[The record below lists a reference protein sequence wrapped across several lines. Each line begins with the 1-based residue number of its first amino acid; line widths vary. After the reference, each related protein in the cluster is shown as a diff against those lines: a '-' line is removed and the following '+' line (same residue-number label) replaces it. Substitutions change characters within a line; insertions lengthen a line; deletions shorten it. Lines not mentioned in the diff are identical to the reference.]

1 MSQDKFELL
10 QKEYEKRKEQL
21 NALTQAQA
29 DNNNQIQIL
38 KKELSQFEQKLIDTL
53 KVGDIFKSECGD
65 FWKIYSFSSCSGVTI
80 GKSYAN
86 LVNVLNDNTL
96 SNPVE
101 HLRFWRKVSE
111 EEVAE
116 AMVESFDK
124 KIMKMEKSRDE
135 WMSKT
140 SKEYRLGV
148 NTNKPR

>member
-10 QKEYEKRKEQL
+10 QKEYEKQKEQF

-38 KKELSQFEQKLIDTL
+38 KKELAQFEQKLIDAL
-53 KVGDIFKSECGD
+53 EVGDIFKSKCGD
-65 FWKIYSFSSCSGVTI
+65 FWKISSFSSGSGVTI
-80 GKSYAN
+80 GKNYAN

-101 HLRFWRKVSE
+101 YLRFWQKVSE

-124 KIMKMEKSRDE
+124 KIMKMKNSRDE

-140 SKEYRLGV
+140 SKEYRLGGSI
-148 NTNKPR
+148 NKPR

>member
-10 QKEYEKRKEQL
+10 QKEYEKRKKQL

-65 FWKIYSFSSCSGVTI
+65 FWKISSFSSGSGVTI

-86 LVNVLNDNTL
+86 LVNVLNDNWMN
-96 SNPVE
+96 NPVE
-101 HLRFWRKVSE
+101 YLRFWQKVSE

-116 AMVESFDK
+116 VMVESFDK
-124 KIMKMEKSRDE
+124 KIIKMKNSQDE

-140 SKEYRLGV
+140 SKEYRLGRSI
-148 NTNKPR
+148 NKPR